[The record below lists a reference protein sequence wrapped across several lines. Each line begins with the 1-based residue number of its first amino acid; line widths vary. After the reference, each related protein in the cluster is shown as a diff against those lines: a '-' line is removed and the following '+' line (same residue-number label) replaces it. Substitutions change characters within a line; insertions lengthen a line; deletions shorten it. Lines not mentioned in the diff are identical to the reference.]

1 MRIPIRIRAVLPPAL
16 AGSLAIFA
24 LPALFACFAAKAQ
37 SASSLGDVLSK
48 THSAVERFAEQFSLI
63 RYEEDFVQ
71 QKLKNNDRVAY
82 KQETF
87 FDSIIRLH
95 FDDGKINVD
104 EQRLI
109 ERLPRKPESRP
120 LMSTYGFSTLAMI
133 FHPYYESSFR
143 FTDGG
148 VDSLQ
153 GKALTEIHFVHI
165 PGTPTPVLYQMV
177 GADKPMEV
185 SGTAWVD
192 PATGDIYRIQAG
204 LDFNSENVG
213 VKKIRADLTFSP
225 ITLKGQI
232 NPEIFPSVATI
243 DLETAKQHWRNI
255 HHYSDYRAYRVSTNF
270 PGADSQ

>member
-1 MRIPIRIRAVLPPAL
+1 MRLPIRIRLVLPL
-16 AGSLAIFA
+16 AVASFLAICA
-24 LPALFACFAAKAQ
+24 MPAAFTSLVVKAQ
-37 SASSLGDVLSK
+37 SASGIDDVLSK
-48 THSAVERFAEQFSLI
+48 THAEVAQFAEQFSLI

-87 FDSIIRLH
+87 FDSIIRVR
-95 FDDGKINVD
+95 FDDGKMNVD
-104 EQRLI
+104 EQRLA

-133 FHPYYESSFR
+133 FHPYYESSFH

-148 VDSLQ
+148 VDSLD

-165 PGTPTPVLYQMV
+165 PETPTPVLYQMV

-192 PATGDIYRIQAG
+192 PATGDIYRIQAD
-204 LDFNSENVG
+204 LDFNSDNIG
-213 VKKIRADLTFSP
+213 IKKIRADVAFSP
-225 ITLKGQI
+225 VTLKGKTS
-232 NPEIFPSVATI
+232 PEILPSVATI

-255 HHYSDYRAYRVSTNF
+255 HRYSDYRAYRVSTNF